1 MLKYTNGEKLSFALK
16 WGVPAVADSWLFACA
31 TAQSIVPVEP
41 HLMTSA
47 EADTLQ
53 QAGSSTAGSTTLSKQ
68 TKTTQEQQQ
77 QQHLL
82 QEDKQ
87 TTVAHNEDLD
97 ANTHKAE
104 EPPTKQTGTSEK
116 RGEPEEEEEE
126 EEEGGAK
133 SMAASEVARRLQ
145 QQLEEMKGDNQR
157 RKRRTKRDGPAADLP
172 PPPPP
177 VSQRSPVAKARP
189 RRGRKMKR
197 REEPLT
203 DSQVSDSQLLQV
215 TYDDPEGRRAKAELL
230 ARIQRCSD
238 AYTLSQCE
246 GNSVCVISVFE
257 SFGKV

>member
-116 RGEPEEEEEE
+116 RGEPEEEEE